1 MSNPA
6 SADPNLPGAA
16 RERHLAAAAR
26 ARSPEAR
33 LLVLEELLARSR
45 ALLEANPAG
54 RAHFLRRNYRA
65 RSVAV
70 PADHDQH
77 GA

>member
-1 MSNPA
+1 MSTPA

-16 RERHLAAAAR
+16 RERHMAAAAR

-70 PADHDQH
+70 PADHDHH

>member
-1 MSNPA
+1 MSTPA

-54 RAHFLRRNYRA
+54 HAHFLRRNYRA
-65 RSVAV
+65 RSVLV
-70 PADHDQH
+70 PADPAHH